1 MTIPEIAKKYGI
13 SEAYLNAK
21 DDALQIAAAS
31 LVDLKGMVSNNI
43 PREQI
48 ANKLQFL
55 ADFLIDVK
63 NSNGG

>member
-1 MTIPEIAKKYGI
+1 MTIPQIAQKFGI

-31 LVDLKGMVSNNI
+31 LVDLKNMVLQNQ
-43 PREQI
+43 PRENV

-55 ADFLIDVK
+55 ADFLYDCK
-63 NSNGG
+63 NSNH

>member
-1 MTIPEIAKKYGI
+1 MTIPEISKKYGI

-21 DDALQIAAAS
+21 DDAIQIAAAS
-31 LVDLKGMVSNNI
+31 IVDLKGMVTNNV

-55 ADFLIDVK
+55 ADFLYDVK
-63 NSNGG
+63 NSNH

>member
-1 MTIPEIAKKYGI
+1 MTILQIAHKYGI

-31 LVDLKGMVSNNI
+31 LVDLKGMVTNNV

-55 ADFLIDVK
+55 ADFLYDVK
-63 NSNGG
+63 NSNH

>member
-31 LVDLKGMVSNNI
+31 LVDLKGMVNNNV

-55 ADFLIDVK
+55 ADFLYDVK
-63 NSNGG
+63 NSNH

>member
-1 MTIPEIAKKYGI
+1 MTIPEIARKFGI

-31 LVDLKGMVSNNI
+31 LIDLKGMVTNNV

-55 ADFLIDVK
+55 ADLLYEVK
-63 NSNGG
+63 NSNH

>member
-13 SEAYLNAK
+13 SEAYLNSK
-21 DDALQIAAAS
+21 DDALSIAAAS
-31 LVDLKGMVSNNI
+31 LVDLKGMVNGNI

-55 ADFLIDVK
+55 ADFLYDCK
-63 NSNGG
+63 NSNY

>member
-31 LVDLKGMVSNNI
+31 LIDLKGMVNNNV

-55 ADFLIDVK
+55 ADFLYDVK
-63 NSNGG
+63 NSNH

>member
-1 MTIPEIAKKYGI
+1 MTIPEIARKFGI

-31 LVDLKGMVSNNI
+31 LVDLKGMVTNNV

-55 ADFLIDVK
+55 ADFLYDVK
-63 NSNGG
+63 NSSH

>member
-1 MTIPEIAKKYGI
+1 MTIPEISKKYGI

-31 LVDLKGMVSNNI
+31 LVDLKNMVLQNQ
-43 PREQI
+43 PRETI

-55 ADFLIDVK
+55 ADFLNDVK
-63 NSNGG
+63 NSSY

>member
-31 LVDLKGMVSNNI
+31 LVDLKGMVTNNV

-55 ADFLIDVK
+55 ADFLYDVK
-63 NSNGG
+63 NSNH

>member
-1 MTIPEIAKKYGI
+1 MTIPQIANKYGI

-31 LVDLKGMVSNNI
+31 LVDLKGMVTNNV

-55 ADFLIDVK
+55 ADFLYDVK
-63 NSNGG
+63 NSSH

>member
-31 LVDLKGMVSNNI
+31 LVDLKGMVANNM

-55 ADFLIDVK
+55 ADFLMDCK
-63 NSNGG
+63 NSNH

>member
-1 MTIPEIAKKYGI
+1 MTIPEISKKYGI

-21 DDALQIAAAS
+21 DDALKIAAAS
-31 LVDLKGMVSNNI
+31 LVDLKGMVINNV

-55 ADFLIDVK
+55 ADFLMDCK
-63 NSNGG
+63 NSNH

>member
-1 MTIPEIAKKYGI
+1 MTIPQIAKKFGI

-31 LVDLKGMVSNNI
+31 LVDLKGMVNNNV

-55 ADFLIDVK
+55 ADFLYDVK
-63 NSNGG
+63 NSNH

>member
-13 SEAYLNAK
+13 SEAYLNSK
-21 DDALQIAAAS
+21 DDALSIAAAS
-31 LVDLKGMVSNNI
+31 LVDLKGMVSNNM

-55 ADFLIDVK
+55 ADFLHDCK
-63 NSNGG
+63 NSNY